1 LLLLVLLA
9 QDDGFVDEC
18 VVIVLVVGHE
28 AVADRQ
34 QEVVADRQESFEAS
48 ELWSLD
54 FVDAGRC
61 GRWLLR
67 TLVVLNAGR
76 CGRWSL

>member
-1 LLLLVLLA
+1 LQLLVLLTR
-9 QDDGFVDEC
+9 DDGLIEEH
-18 VVIVLVVGHE
+18 VVVVLVVGHE
-28 AVADRQ
+28 IVADR
-34 QEVVADRQESFEAS
+34 QEVVADRQESFEVS

-67 TLVVLNAGR
+67 TLIAVNAGR
-76 CGRWSL
+76 CGRWLL

>member
-1 LLLLVLLA
+1 LQLLVLLA
-9 QDDGFVDEC
+9 QDDGLVDEH

-34 QEVVADRQESFEAS
+34 EVVADRQESFEVS

-61 GRWLLR
+61 GCWLMW
-67 TLVVLNAGR
+67 TLVAADAGC
-76 CGRWSL
+76 CGRWLF